1 MIARER
7 PADPRLAQM
16 LRGHLVAT
24 LVLAAPVVV
33 ARAGFVIL
41 QIVDTAMT
49 GRAGTQELAFIG
61 IAGAVQMVLMIL
73 ALGMLRGIPV
83 LVAQARGAG
92 DSERCGEIWR
102 SGLLHAVVLGL
113 LMVPISLSG
122 EPILRLMG
130 QDAELARGG
139 GEVMSMFA
147 IGLPF
152 FFVWTATTMFLEGVR
167 HPVPAMLIT
176 IAGNILNAGLNWVFI
191 FGHLGAPEM
200 GASGALL
207 ATSIIRI
214 LMFAALMTYLFSRPR
229 LGAYNIRGR
238 FTGIRDIG
246 RRLRRLGYPLAIA
259 AGVEAIAFGAMTMFA
274 GLLGI
279 EELAVFQVV
288 ITSIA
293 FVFMAAVGVG
303 AATAVRVG
311 YAVGRQ
317 DVRETMWAGWTGLG
331 LVTAIMILASIAI
344 LAAPGAVIGI
354 YSNDPAIL
362 ALAPAVLTV
371 AALLLVFDGGQGVL
385 MGALRGTGDVW
396 VPGAIQLMSFWM
408 VMVPAGALFSFVFD
422 WGATGLMAAVMAGV
436 FTAFVALST
445 RFSVVSRRSIRRL

>member
-1 MIARER
+1 MQE
-7 PADPRLAQM
+7 
-16 LRGHLVAT
+16 LRGHVIAT
-24 LVLAAPVVV
+24 LVLAGPVVV

-92 DSERCGEIWR
+92 DPGQCGGIWR
-102 SGLLHAVVLGL
+102 SALLHAVVLGI

-122 EPILRLMG
+122 ETILRFVG
-130 QDAELARGG
+130 QDPELARGG

-167 HPVPAMLIT
+167 LPVAAKLIT
-176 IAGNILNAGLNWVFI
+176 IAANVLNAGLNWVFI
-191 FGHLGAPEM
+191 FGHLGVPEM
-200 GASGALL
+200 GASGAML
-207 ATSIIRI
+207 ATSIIRV
-214 LMFAALMTYLFSRPR
+214 LMLAALMAYVFSSPQ
-229 LGAYNIRGR
+229 LGIYNIKGGFAGLWR
-238 FTGIRDIG
+238 IG
-246 RRLRRLGYPLAIA
+246 RRLRRLGYPLALA
-259 AGVEAIAFGAMTMFA
+259 AGVEALAFATMTIFA
-274 GLLGI
+274 GLLGT
-279 EELAVFQVV
+279 EQLAVFQVV

-293 FVFMAAVGVG
+293 FIFMAAVGVG

-311 YAVGRQ
+311 FAVGRQ
-317 DVRETMWAGWTGLG
+317 DVRETKWAGWTGLG
-331 LVTAIMILASIAI
+331 VVTAIMVLASIVI
-344 LAAPGAVIGI
+344 VAAPESVIGI

-362 ALAPAVLTV
+362 ALAPGVLMV
-371 AALLLVFDGGQGVL
+371 AGLLLVFDGGQGVL

-396 VPGAIQLMSFWM
+396 VPVAIQLMSFWM
-408 VMVPAGALFSFVFD
+408 VMVPVGALFSFVFD
-422 WGATGLMAAVMAGV
+422 WGAQGLMGAVMAGV
-436 FTAFVALST
+436 FVAFLALGT
-445 RFSVVSRRSIRRL
+445 RFSVVSGRAIRRL

>member
-7 PADPRLAQM
+7 PADPRLVQT
-16 LRGHLVAT
+16 LRGHVIAT

-61 IAGAVQMVLMIL
+61 IAGAVQMVLMLL

-92 DSERCGEIWR
+92 DFERCGEIWR

-113 LMVPISLSG
+113 LMVPVSLSG
-122 EPILRLMG
+122 EPILRLVG
-130 QDAELARGG
+130 QDPELARGG
-139 GEVMSMFA
+139 GEVMAMFA
-147 IGLPF
+147 LGLPF
-152 FFVWTATTMFLEGVR
+152 FFVWTASTMFLEGVR
-167 HPVPAMLIT
+167 HPIPAMLIT

-207 ATSIIRI
+207 ATSIIRV
-214 LMFAALMTYLFSRPR
+214 LMFAALMTYVFSRPQ
-229 LGAYNIRGR
+229 LGIYNIRGG
-238 FTGIRDIG
+238 FAGLFGIG
-246 RRLRRLGYPLAIA
+246 RRLRRLGYPLALA
-259 AGVEAIAFGAMTMFA
+259 AGVEAIAFATMTMFA
-274 GLLGI
+274 GLLGT
-279 EELAVFQVV
+279 ERLAVFQIA
-288 ITSIA
+288 ITSIT
-293 FVFMAAVGVG
+293 FIFMAAVGVG

-317 DVRETMWAGWTGLG
+317 DTRETKWAGWTGLG
-331 LVTAIMILASIAI
+331 MVIAIMIPASIAT
-344 LAAPGAVIGI
+344 LAAPAGLIGI
-354 YSNDPAIL
+354 YSNDPAIA
-362 ALAPAVLTV
+362 ALAPGVLTV
-371 AALLLVFDGGQGVL
+371 AGLLLVFDGGQGVL

-396 VPGAIQLMSFWM
+396 IPSLIQLMSFWM
-408 VMVPAGALFSFVFD
+408 VMIPAGALFSFVFD
-422 WGATGLMAAVMAGV
+422 WGAAGLMGAVMAGV

-445 RFSVVSRRSIRRL
+445 RFSIVSGRAIRRL